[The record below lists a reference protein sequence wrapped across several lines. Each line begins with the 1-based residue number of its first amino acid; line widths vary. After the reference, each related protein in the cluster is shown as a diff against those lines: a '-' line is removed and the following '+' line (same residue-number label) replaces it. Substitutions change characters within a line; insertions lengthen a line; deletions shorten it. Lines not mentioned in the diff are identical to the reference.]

1 MDSAPLA
8 GFRVISL
15 AINLPGPLA
24 CARLRGLGAEVTKIE
39 PPSGDPLAAAAPAWY
54 DELTRGQ
61 RIAAL
66 DLKSAVGRATLE
78 DLLADADLLLTA
90 TRLSAL
96 ARLGLGWEGIHARH
110 PRLCHVVIV
119 GDAETDGPGHDLT
132 YAAQAGLL
140 TPPHLPRSVFV
151 DLAGA
156 ERAVATA
163 LALLMARARD
173 GAGRFAAI
181 ALSTVA
187 DELAAPLRHGLT
199 APDGVLGGGAAVYGL
214 YRAKEGWIAV
224 AALEPAFAARLADAL
239 GVDVTDRR
247 ALEAAFLARTA
258 AEWEA
263 WARARDLPL
272 AAVASV
278 SAER

>member
-78 DLLADADLLLTA
+78 DLLAEADLLLTA

-96 ARLGLGWEGIHARH
+96 ARLGLGWEAIHARH

-278 SAER
+278 SAEG

>member
-78 DLLADADLLLTA
+78 DLLAEADLLLTA

-96 ARLGLGWEGIHARH
+96 ARLGLGWEAIHARH

-140 TPPHLPRSVFV
+140 TPPQLPRSVFV

-278 SAER
+278 SAEG